1 VSTVNWSRLRD
12 GISFSALKPLPLAAG
27 PVAGSAMAES
37 ASKGELLRVVER
49 LVAEDEHGEA
59 VAVHRRFDRAGLRG
73 AERLAE
79 VQALHLG
86 GEDGCSG
93 VSGRPGSPFTADE
106 VSCLP
111 AIASFPCSRQALPA
125 RLRPLFAPSAL

>member
-1 VSTVNWSRLRD
+1 
-12 GISFSALKPLPLAAG
+12 
-27 PVAGSAMAES
+27 MAES

-79 VQALHLG
+79 VQAL
-86 GEDGCSG
+86 
-93 VSGRPGSPFTADE
+93 
-106 VSCLP
+106 
-111 AIASFPCSRQALPA
+111 I
-125 RLRPLFAPSAL
+125 SAAKTGAAA